1 MSVPSIAAPS
11 TAAPSTTA
19 ASTAAPSTAVPDT
32 HQTAAPLQLPA
43 IVFPPELPVSAKR
56 EEIARAI
63 AEHQVVIV
71 AGETG
76 SGKTTQLP
84 KICLQLGRESIGHT
98 QPRRI
103 AARAIAERIS
113 EELGDEVGGL
123 VGYTV
128 RFTDEVSKA
137 TRIKVMTDGILLNE
151 IHRDRDLRRYDTII
165 IDEAHERSLTI
176 DFLLGYLKQLL
187 PRRPDLKVIVTSATI
202 DPESFARH
210 FADAS
215 GTPAPVVEVSGRTYP
230 VEIRY
235 RPLVAEDSDDA
246 DNDVDASPGGAGDRD
261 YLTGITDAL
270 DELAREKKDGTGA
283 SGDVLVF
290 LSGETEIRDAE
301 EAVRGH
307 LTRAGQAATTQVL
320 PLYGRLSAADQHR
333 VFGPVP
339 AGLRRRIVLAT
350 NVAETSLTVP
360 GIRYV
365 IDAGTARISRY
376 STRAKVQRLPIE
388 AISQA
393 SAKQRSGRSG
403 RTSDG
408 IAIRLYSEADY
419 ERRPEFTE
427 PEILRTNLAAVILQM
442 ISLGLGDIAAFP
454 FLTPPD
460 SRGVKDGLDL
470 LAELGAV
477 RGAGAASGGGATA
490 GSGGIRLTQTGRSL
504 ARLPIDPRFGRMLV
518 EAGRQGAVREVMA
531 IVAGLTIQDP
541 RERPLERRAQA
552 DQQHA
557 RFTDPTSDFLTL
569 LNLWDHLEK
578 KQRELGS
585 SAFRRM
591 CKQEYLNYLRIRE
604 WQDLYRQLRRTA
616 KPLGLVPGESRV
628 NPDGIHKALL
638 AGLLSHLGLRDAQKK
653 DYLGARGVRF
663 LVFPGSVL
671 AKKQPQ
677 AVMSAE
683 LVETSRLFA
692 RMNAAVDPAWAEPLA
707 GELAKHSYSEPHW
720 EKRQGSA
727 VVFEKVTLFGVPI
740 IARRRAQL
748 SRIDA
753 PLARELFIRHAL
765 VAGEWPGDIRDRAF
779 DFQRANTAL
788 RAELE
793 RVEERTRRRDILL
806 DDEALVSFFEAR
818 IPAEVTDVRSF
829 ESWWRR
835 ERRGNGALLT
845 MRREDLVDDVEE
857 ATIDEDAFP
866 PIWRQGDQQL
876 ALAYTFLPGDED
888 DGVTVQ
894 VPLALL
900 PRLGP
905 VGFDA
910 QVPGLRLDLV
920 TALIRTLP
928 KALRRS
934 VVPAADW
941 AQKIVAALGAVGEK
955 GGTPAASA
963 EGGTPAAGKKGG
975 TSADVGSGASPEGEP
990 FTALVAATIKRL
1002 SGTPVDTTD
1011 FDVER
1016 VPPHLRMTFRV
1027 VDERGR
1033 TVARDKDLV
1042 ALQRRLAPKV
1052 RESVAKASVR
1062 RRDPIERTGL
1072 TTWDFDEL
1080 PRFVDTELAG
1090 GTPTGATPAGAAL
1103 PGGRRAGPGAGG
1115 RGTGMPRNVVRGYPA
1130 LVAEK
1135 DGVAIRVLGTAEEQA
1150 RALPGGVRALLL
1162 AAIPSPVGYVQQ
1174 HLTGAE
1180 KLALAASPYPS
1191 TKALFDD
1198 CLAAVVDQALLEA
1211 ADGGLVF
1218 TRAEFEKI
1226 RDRVSSDVMDAL
1238 FGTVSLV
1245 AKVLTA
1251 VRAADKAIS
1260 GAQSM
1265 ALLGALTDARTQ
1277 LAGLVFPGFVSRTG
1291 LPQLRHL
1298 PRYLEALTWRIQR
1311 LPDNPGRDRVWMTE
1325 VQTATTRFMNAG
1337 GGIPLPPHA
1346 SATLTHARW
1355 MIEEL
1360 RVSLFAQH
1368 LGTAESVSLQR
1379 IQKVLAG

>member
-1 MSVPSIAAPS
+1 MSSVPPAVESAARTGIP
-11 TAAPSTTA
+11 
-19 ASTAAPSTAVPDT
+19 VI
-32 HQTAAPLQLPA
+32 H
-43 IVFPPELPVSAKR
+43 FPPELPVSERR

-63 AEHQVVIV
+63 EQNQVVIV

-84 KICLQLGRESIGHT
+84 KICLALGRESIGHT

-103 AARAIAERIS
+103 AARAIAERVA

-123 VGYTV
+123 VGYKV

-151 IHRDRDLRRYDTII
+151 IHRDRDLTAYDTII

-176 DFLLGYLKQLL
+176 DFLLGYLKRLL

-202 DPESFARH
+202 DPESFAKH
-210 FADAS
+210 FADAE
-215 GTPAPVVEVSGRTYP
+215 GDPAPVVEVSGRTYP
-230 VEIRY
+230 VEVRY
-235 RPLVAEDSDDA
+235 RPLVADDEG
-246 DNDVDASPGGAGDRD
+246 DDDVDAAPAVDRD

-270 DELAREKKDGTGA
+270 DELGREKP
-283 SGDVLVF
+283 GDVLVF

-301 EAVRGH
+301 DAVRGH
-307 LTRAGQAATTQVL
+307 LTRRGEAASTQVL
-320 PLYGRLSAADQHR
+320 PLYGRLSSADQHR

-339 AGLRRRIVLAT
+339 AGIRRRIVLST

-408 IAIRLYSEADY
+408 IAIRLYSEDDF
-419 ERRPEFTE
+419 EKRPEFTE

-442 ISLGLGDIAAFP
+442 ISLGLGDIDAFP

-477 RGAGAASGGGATA
+477 HDG
-490 GSGGIRLTQTGRSL
+490 RLTKTGRTL

-518 EAGRQGAVREVMA
+518 ESGRQDVVREVMV
-531 IVAGLTIQDP
+531 IVSGLTIQDP
-541 RERPLERRAQA
+541 RERPLEKRARA

-557 RFTDPTSDFLTL
+557 RFTDQTSDFLTL
-569 LNLWDHLEK
+569 LNLWNHLEQ
-578 KQRELGS
+578 KQKELGS
-585 SAFRRM
+585 SAFRRL
-591 CKQEYLNYLRIRE
+591 CKAEYLNYLRIRE

-616 KPLGLVPGESRV
+616 KPLGLAPGDAKV
-628 NPDGIHKALL
+628 DGDAIHKSLL
-638 AGLLSHLGLRDAQKK
+638 SGLLSHIGLRDAAKK
-653 DYLGARGVRF
+653 DYLGARNTRF
-663 LVFPGSVL
+663 LIFPGSVL
-671 AKKQPQ
+671 AAKREGRAQPQ

-692 RMNAAVDPAWAEPLA
+692 RMNAAIDPAWAEPLA
-707 GELAKHSYSEPHW
+707 GDLVRRSYSEPHW
-720 EKRQGSA
+720 EKRQGAA

-740 IARRRAQL
+740 VPKRRAQL

-765 VAGEWPGDIRDRAF
+765 VAGEWPSDTRDHAF
-779 DFQRANTAL
+779 DFQRANAKL
-788 RAELE
+788 RVELE
-793 RVEERTRRRDILL
+793 KVEERTRRRDILL
-806 DDEALVSFFEAR
+806 DDEAMVSFFEER
-818 IPAEVTDVRSF
+818 IPAEVTDTRSF
-829 ESWWRR
+829 ESWWRQ
-835 ERRGNGALLT
+835 ERRTKGRLLT

-857 ATIDEDAFP
+857 AIVDEDAFP
-866 PIWRQGDQQL
+866 PVWRQGDQRL
-876 ALAYTFLPGDED
+876 ALSYRFVPGDED

-900 PRLGP
+900 PRLSP
-905 VGFDA
+905 IGFDA
-910 QVPGLRLDLV
+910 QVPGLRVELI
-920 TALIRTLP
+920 TAFIRTLP

-941 AQKIVAALGAVGEK
+941 AARIAAEL
-955 GGTPAASA
+955 PA
-963 EGGTPAAGKKGG
+963 GI
-975 TSADVGSGASPEGEP
+975 GSGAGAETGASGAGASGPRAGELEP
-990 FTALVAATIKRL
+990 FTGILSRTIRRL
-1002 SGTPVDTTD
+1002 TSTPVDPSD

-1027 VDERGR
+1027 VDERSKV
-1033 TVARDKDLV
+1033 VATGKDLLE
-1042 ALQRRLAPKV
+1042 LQRRLAPKV

-1080 PRFVDTELAG
+1080 PRFVDTEQ
-1090 GTPTGATPAGAAL
+1090 
-1103 PGGRRAGPGAGG
+1103 GG
-1115 RGTGMPRNVVRGYPA
+1115 RGTGMPRSVIRGYPT
-1130 LVAEK
+1130 LVPEK
-1135 DGVAIRVLGTAEEQA
+1135 DGVAIRVVGTQQEQE
-1150 RALPGGVRALLL
+1150 RSLPDGVRALLL
-1162 AAIPSPVGYVQQ
+1162 NGIPSPTAYVQQ
-1174 HLTGAE
+1174 HLTSAE

-1191 TKALFDD
+1191 TTALFDD
-1198 CLAAVVDQALLEA
+1198 CLAAVVGSVLFEA
-1211 ADGGLVF
+1211 APGGLVF
-1218 TRAEFEKI
+1218 TRAEFEAI
-1226 RDRVSSDVMDAL
+1226 RDSVSAGVMDAL
-1238 FGTVSLV
+1238 FTTVSLV
-1245 AKVLTA
+1245 ARVLTEQ
-1251 VRAADKAIS
+1251 RAAEKTIS
-1260 GAQSM
+1260 GTSSM
-1265 ALLGALTDARTQ
+1265 ALLGALTDAKAQ

-1291 LPQLRHL
+1291 LAQLRQL
-1298 PRYLEALTWRIQR
+1298 PRYLQALTWRIER

-1325 VQTATTRFMNAG
+1325 VQTATARFTDAG
-1337 GGIPLPPHA
+1337 GIIPLPVHA
-1346 SATLTHARW
+1346 APKLVHARW
-1355 MIEEL
+1355 MLEEL
-1360 RVSLFAQH
+1360 RVSLFAQQ
-1368 LGTAESVSLQR
+1368 LGTAETVSLQR
-1379 IQKVLAG
+1379 IQKVLNP